1 MADKAPEVDNTTI
14 ADSNVVAKYKDA
26 AIIANAVLEKV
37 IKLCVP
43 GAKILDICVQGDKEI
58 VEAVKGIYNKGK
70 MTKGIGFPTAIS
82 LNNCIAHFS
91 PLASDPEAELTLKE
105 GDIAK
110 IQLGAQI
117 DGYCSSVAHTL
128 VVGATAQKPATGV
141 KADVIQAAH
150 TALEAVVRM
159 IRPGNKNMEV
169 TKVVDKIAEAY
180 NTKAVEGML
189 THQQLK
195 NVTDGKKQI
204 ILNPSENHLR
214 DFQRIEFAENEV
226 YAVDILISSGEGKVR
241 QLDSRTTI
249 YKKTDV
255 RYSLKM
261 AASRHV
267 LSEIQTKA
275 GSFPFSLRDL
285 EDERKARMGIVEC
298 AKHQTVLPYDIMYER
313 EGAVVAQFLTTLLV
327 TKNGNIMVTDP
338 HFNPA
343 LVKSEKAVK
352 DEEILKLLQTSF
364 EVPAKKAKKN
374 KKKATDV
381 AAPAAAASA
390 PAAAAPAAAK
400 K

>member
-1 MADKAPEVDNTTI
+1 MTDKAPEVDTTTI

-26 AIIANAVLEKV
+26 AVIANAVLEKV
-37 IKLCVP
+37 IALCVV
-43 GAKILDICVQGDKEI
+43 GAKILDICVEGDKQL
-58 VEAVKGIYNKGK
+58 VEATKGIYNKGK
-70 MTKGIGFPTAIS
+70 MSKGIGFPTSIS
-82 LNNCIAHFS
+82 LNNCVAHFS
-91 PLASDPEAELTLKE
+91 PLASDPEAEMTLKE
-105 GDIAK
+105 GDVAK

-128 VVGATAQKPATGV
+128 VVGATAENPATGV

-150 TALEAVVRM
+150 TALDAVVRM

-169 TKVVDKIAEAY
+169 TKVVDKIADAY

-226 YAVDILISSGEGKVR
+226 YSVDILISTGEGKVR
-241 QLDSRTTI
+241 QLNSRTTI

-261 AASRHV
+261 ATSRHV

-338 HFNPA
+338 RFNAA
-343 LVKSEKAVK
+343 LVKSEKSVQ
-352 DEEILKLLQTSF
+352 DEEVLKILQTSF
-364 EVPAKKAKKN
+364 EVPAKKKKSNN
-374 KKKATDV
+374 KKKT
-381 AAPAAAASA
+381 AAPAAAEQ
-390 PAAAAPAAAK
+390 
-400 K
+400 